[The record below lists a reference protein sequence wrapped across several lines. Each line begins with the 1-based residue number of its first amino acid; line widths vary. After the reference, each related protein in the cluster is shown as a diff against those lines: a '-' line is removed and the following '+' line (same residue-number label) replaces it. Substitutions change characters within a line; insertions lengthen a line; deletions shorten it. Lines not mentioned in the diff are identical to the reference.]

1 MAGNLPHAGEARRAG
16 TGHDHRVSRSDRA
29 RRFLAGQ
36 SLLVAG
42 ACAVIDVLAFVVQ
55 GLPPVTFA
63 WVVALLAIVGA
74 DALLATRTRWS
85 GWVAGIAVAV
95 NAGCGL
101 LLGGPP
107 NLRLNEAG
115 VLVAAY
121 RAGAWLR
128 GAPAVASLVVVIAG
142 LVPAFL
148 VRGHPLDWTV
158 AIAAVKTG
166 LISWL
171 VGRYTTAR
179 REYIDELRRQTE
191 QEERDAREAV
201 GRAIA
206 EDRAGIA
213 RDLHDVVTHHVSA
226 ISVHAGAARL
236 RLAKTDADPSALR
249 SLRSAED
256 ASRSALGDLRD
267 MLDLLHGERS
277 APQPGLADIGNLLH
291 GFHAAAIPVR
301 LDTMGEPFVL
311 PAAVDIALYRVGQ
324 EMLTNA
330 LRHGDGGVITVTV
343 RYEAPTV
350 EVETV
355 NPYRPSRSVGGEGRG
370 LAGIRNRVHE
380 LGGCLRAGPGADA
393 RTWSTAVSFD
403 LRELT

>member
-1 MAGNLPHAGEARRAG
+1 M
-16 TGHDHRVSRSDRA
+16 
-29 RRFLAGQ
+29 
-36 SLLVAG
+36 AG
-42 ACAVIDVLAFVVQ
+42 ACVVVDVLAFIVQ

-63 WVVALLAIVGA
+63 WLVALVAIVVADG
-74 DALLATRTRWS
+74 LLATRTRWS
-85 GWVAGIAVAV
+85 GWIAAVAVAV

-101 LLGGPP
+101 LLGGPSS
-107 NLRLNEAG
+107 LRLNEAG
-115 VLVAAY
+115 VLVATY

-128 GAPAVASLVVVIAG
+128 GVPAVASLAVVIVG

-148 VRGHPLDWTV
+148 ARGYPLDGNLAV
-158 AIAAVKTG
+158 AALKTG
-166 LISWL
+166 LVSWM

-179 REYIDELRRQTE
+179 REFLDELRRQTE

-236 RLAKTDADPSALR
+236 RLAKTDADPSALT
-249 SLRSAED
+249 SLRSVEE
-256 ASRSALGDLRD
+256 ASRSALGDLRN

-277 APQPGLADIGNLLH
+277 ADQLGVADLDNLLH
-291 GFHAAAIPVR
+291 GFRAAAIPVR
-301 LDTMGEPFVL
+301 LDIVGEPFVL
-311 PAAVDIALYRVGQ
+311 PPAVDIALYRIVQ

-330 LRHGDGGVITVTV
+330 LRHGDGGVITVTI
-343 RYEAPTV
+343 RYEATTV
-350 EVETV
+350 EAETL
-355 NPYRPSRSVGGEGRG
+355 NPYRPVRSAGGGGRG
-370 LAGIRNRVHE
+370 LAGIRNRVHA
-380 LGGCLRAGPGADA
+380 LGGRLRAGPGADA

>member
-1 MAGNLPHAGEARRAG
+1 M
-16 TGHDHRVSRSDRA
+16 SRSDRA

-42 ACAVIDVLAFVVQ
+42 ACVLVDVLAFIAQ
-55 GLPPVTFA
+55 DDPAGTFS
-63 WVVALLAIVGA
+63 WVFALLAVVAA
-74 DALLATRTRWS
+74 DALLATRARWS
-85 GWVAGIAVAV
+85 GWVAAVAVAV

-107 NLRLNEAG
+107 SLRLNEAG
-115 VLVAAY
+115 VLVATY

-128 GAPAVASLVVVIAG
+128 GVPAVASLVVVIAG

-148 VRGHPLDWTV
+148 ARGYPLNGTV
-158 AIAAVKTG
+158 LVAALKTG

-179 REYIDELRRQTE
+179 REFLDELRRETE

-201 GRAIA
+201 SRAIA
-206 EDRAGIA
+206 ADRAGIA

-236 RLAKTDADPSALR
+236 RLAKTDGDPSALS
-249 SLRSAED
+249 SLRSVED
-256 ASRSALGDLRD
+256 ASRAALGDLRN
-267 MLDLLHGERS
+267 MLDLLHGERP
-277 APQPGLADIGNLLH
+277 AEQLGLADIDSLLH
-291 GFHAAAIPVR
+291 GFRTAGIPVR
-301 LDTMGEPFVL
+301 LRTTGAPFV
-311 PAAVDIALYRVGQ
+311 PPPAVDVALYRVVQ

-343 RYEAPTV
+343 RYEATTV
-350 EVETV
+350 AVETR
-355 NPYRPSRSVGGEGRG
+355 NPYRPAPGVSGGRG
-370 LAGIRNRVHE
+370 LAGIRNRVQA
-380 LGGCLRAGPGADA
+380 LGGRLRAGPGADA
-393 RTWSTAVSFD
+393 RTWSTEVCFD
-403 LRELT
+403 LREPS

>member
-1 MAGNLPHAGEARRAG
+1 MENS
-16 TGHDHRVSRSDRA
+16 HDHRMSRSDRA

-42 ACAVIDVLAFVVQ
+42 ACVVVDVLAFIVQ
-55 GLPPVTFA
+55 GSPSISVA
-63 WVVALLAIVGA
+63 WLGSLCAIIAA

-85 GWVAGIAVAV
+85 GWVAAAAVAV

-107 NLRLNEAG
+107 GLRLNEAG
-115 VLVAAY
+115 VFVASY

-128 GAPAVASLVVVIAG
+128 GVPAVVALVVVIGG

-148 VRGHPLDWTV
+148 ARGYPMDWNIAV
-158 AIAAVKTG
+158 AAIKTG
-166 LISWL
+166 LVSWV

-179 REYIDELRRQTE
+179 REFLDELRRQSE

-201 GRAIA
+201 SRAIA

-236 RLAKTDADPSALR
+236 RLTRTDADPSAIT
-249 SLRSAED
+249 SLRSVED
-256 ASRSALGDLRD
+256 ASRSALGDLRN

-277 APQPGLADIGNLLH
+277 ARQLGLADIDKLLH
-291 GFHAAAIPVR
+291 GFRTASIPVR
-301 LDTMGEPFVL
+301 LDVTGEPITL
-311 PAAVDIALYRVGQ
+311 PPTVDVALYRVVQ

-343 RYEAPTV
+343 RYEDTLV
-350 EVETV
+350 EIETL
-355 NPYRPSRSVGGEGRG
+355 NPYRPSRSVNGGGRG
-370 LAGIRNRVHE
+370 LSGIRSRVHA
-380 LGGCLRAGPGADA
+380 LGGRLRAGPHADA
-393 RTWSTAVSFD
+393 RTWSTIVSFD
-403 LRELT
+403 LQELT

>member
-1 MAGNLPHAGEARRAG
+1 
-16 TGHDHRVSRSDRA
+16 VSRSDRA

-42 ACAVIDVLAFVVQ
+42 ACVVIDAVSFVVQ
-55 GLPPVTFA
+55 GLPSITAA
-63 WVVALLAIVGA
+63 WFVALLGIAVA

-85 GWVAGIAVAV
+85 GWVAAIAVAV
-95 NAGCGL
+95 NAGCSV
-101 LLGGPP
+101 LLGGPAS
-107 NLRLNEAG
+107 LRLNEAG
-115 VLVAAY
+115 VLVASY

-128 GAPAVASLVVVIAG
+128 GLPAVASLVVVIGG

-148 VRGHPLDWTV
+148 ARGIPLNGTLALA
-158 AIAAVKTG
+158 AIKTG

-179 REYIDELRRQTE
+179 REHLDQLRWQTE
-191 QEERDAREAV
+191 QDERDAREAV
-201 GRAIA
+201 RRAIA

-236 RLAKTDADPSALR
+236 RLARTDADPSALR
-249 SLRSAED
+249 SLRSVED
-256 ASRSALGDLRD
+256 ASRSALGDLRN
-267 MLDLLHGERS
+267 MLDLLHGERP
-277 APQPGLADIGNLLH
+277 AEQLGLAEIDTLLH
-291 GFHAAAIPVR
+291 GFRAASIPVR
-301 LDTMGEPFVL
+301 LDVTGEPFVL
-311 PAAVDIALYRVGQ
+311 PPAVDVALYRVVQ

-343 RYEAPTV
+343 RYEAATV
-350 EVETV
+350 EVETL
-355 NPYRPSRSVGGEGRG
+355 NPYRPPRSVSGGGRG
-370 LAGIRNRVHE
+370 LAGIGNRVHA
-380 LGGCLRAGPGADA
+380 LGGRLRAGAVTDA
-393 RTWSTAVSFD
+393 HTWSTAVSFD

>member
-1 MAGNLPHAGEARRAG
+1 M
-16 TGHDHRVSRSDRA
+16 SRSDRA

-42 ACAVIDVLAFVVQ
+42 ACALVDVLAFVAQ
-55 GLPPVTFA
+55 GVRADAFT
-63 WVVALLAIVGA
+63 WVVVLLTVVAA

-85 GWVAGIAVAV
+85 GWVAAAAVAV

-107 NLRLNEAG
+107 SVRLNEAG
-115 VLVAAY
+115 VLVATY

-128 GAPAVASLVVVIAG
+128 GVPAVASLLVVIVG

-148 VRGHPLDWTV
+148 ARGHPLDWTV
-158 AIAAVKTG
+158 VIAALKTG

-179 REYIDELRRQTE
+179 RQFLDELRRQTE

-201 GRAIA
+201 SRAIA
-206 EDRAGIA
+206 ADRAGIA

-226 ISVHAGAARL
+226 ISMHAGAARL
-236 RLAKTDADPSALR
+236 RLARTDADPSALS
-249 SLRSAED
+249 SLRSVED
-256 ASRSALGDLRD
+256 ASRSALGDLRN

-277 APQPGLADIGNLLH
+277 AAQLGLADVDNLLH
-291 GFHAAAIPVR
+291 GFRTAAIPVR
-301 LDTMGEPFVL
+301 LETVGTPFA
-311 PAAVDIALYRVGQ
+311 PPPAVDIALYRVVQ

-343 RYEAPTV
+343 RYGTAAV
-350 EVETV
+350 EVETR
-355 NPYRPSRSVGGEGRG
+355 NPYRPVQQVSGGGRG
-370 LAGIRNRVHE
+370 LAGIRNRVHA
-380 LGGCLRAGPGADA
+380 LGGRLRAGPGADA
-393 RTWSTAVSFD
+393 RTWSTVVSFD